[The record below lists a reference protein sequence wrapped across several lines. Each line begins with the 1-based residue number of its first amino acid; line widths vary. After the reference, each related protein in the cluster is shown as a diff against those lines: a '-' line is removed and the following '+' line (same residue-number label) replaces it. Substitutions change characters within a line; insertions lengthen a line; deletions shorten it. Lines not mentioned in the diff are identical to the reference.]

1 MEPYVILSKVDKLIL
16 EIDILKKEITNINK
30 IPDTKNLTDQLSN
43 TITNWIKTHP
53 NSKLLD
59 VLNVVK

>member
-1 MEPYVILSKVDKLIL
+1 MEQYAILSKVGKLIL